1 VSGTA
6 QAGAAGRPHAALEF
20 GHYSVWTSSHTSSIC
35 GEQHE
40 EGRMFSLD
48 KLKVYDQALASAD
61 ELSRAA
67 SV

>member
-1 VSGTA
+1 
-6 QAGAAGRPHAALEF
+6 
-20 GHYSVWTSSHTSSIC
+20 
-35 GEQHE
+35 
-40 EGRMFSLD
+40 MFSLD